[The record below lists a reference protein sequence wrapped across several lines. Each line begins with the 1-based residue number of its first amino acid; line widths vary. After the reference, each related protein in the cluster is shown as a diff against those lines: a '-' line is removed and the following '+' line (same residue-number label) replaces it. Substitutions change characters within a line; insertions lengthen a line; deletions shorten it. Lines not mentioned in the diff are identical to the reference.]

1 MYAAIDAMVLS
12 LVDDRVCPNTVE
24 SALLDADAAKWV
36 LSIKDEITALY
47 DVQAWQLAVLGE

>member
-1 MYAAIDAMVLS
+1 MFAAIDAMVLS
-12 LVDDRVCPNTVE
+12 LLDDRVCSKTVE
-24 SALLDADAAKWV
+24 SALLGADTDIWV